1 MATAGLLEVDQL
13 RVRYRNG
20 AIGISDVS
28 LRVDPG
34 QVVAVFGPNGAGK
47 TSTVRGISGFLKT
60 EGARIVHGS
69 VRFDGADVTNRE
81 PHRQAKRGVAFVPER
96 DKVFPT
102 LSVAENL
109 AALGVFPAPG
119 RQQELLTIVFD
130 LFPVLADRRRELAGR
145 LSGGQRQMLALARA
159 ILSDPRLLII
169 DEMTLGLHHSM
180 QPVLYDAVRTIAAT
194 GTSLLLVDES
204 TGFALEVADYCY
216 LLTAGVVV
224 DQGPAEKFRGNE
236 LLAAGYLE
244 AEPCR

>member
-1 MATAGLLEVDQL
+1 VSTLLEVDGL

-28 LRVDPG
+28 LRVDAG

-47 TSTVRGISGFLKT
+47 TSTVRGISGFLRT
-60 EGARIVHGS
+60 EGARVVNGT
-69 VRFDGADVTNRE
+69 VQFDGVDVTNGE
-81 PHRQAKRGVAFVPER
+81 PHRQAKLGVAFVPER

-102 LSVAENL
+102 LTVAENL
-109 AALGVFPAPG
+109 AALGVTPPAA
-119 RQQELLTIVFD
+119 RQQQLMREVFD
-130 LFPVLADRRRELAGR
+130 LFPMLADRRKELAGR

-159 ILSDPRLLII
+159 ILSDPKLLIV

-180 QPVLYDAVRTIAAT
+180 QPLLFDAVRAIVAT

-216 LLTAGVVV
+216 LLAGGVVV
-224 DQGPAEKFRGNE
+224 DQGPAERFRGNE
-236 LLAAGYLE
+236 LLAAGYLDVG
-244 AEPCR
+244 A